1 LPPDPCAERRVH
13 ILDQLSASGIGFG
26 KYFDPHLAHQQYFRA
41 TAVVGELAVTNWI
54 ARQIIS
60 LPLSDFMT
68 EQDVIRVCE
77 VLQQACRH

>member
-1 LPPDPCAERRVH
+1 
-13 ILDQLSASGIGFG
+13 
-26 KYFDPHLAHQQYFRA
+26 
-41 TAVVGELAVTNWI
+41 VVGELKETNRI

-68 EQDVIRVCE
+68 EQDVIQVCE